1 MIAALLAQ
9 AAAAPMDPVVD
20 SLLRAGPLGICI
32 VGAWLLWPKIA
43 AWRAQELQAAK
54 ERDQAFI
61 AANRERD
68 QAFLS
73 GQRELSTAFAAANER
88 ILDRADRAH
97 ERAIGAIDNVREELH
112 GLRADVHSLTT
123 GTFPRMAPPAA
134 EPKKE

>member
-1 MIAALLAQ
+1 MMTALLAQ
-9 AAAAPMDPVVD
+9 AATLDPVIDGMVK
-20 SLLRAGPLGICI
+20 AGPLGVIL
-32 VGAWLLWPKIA
+32 VGVYLMWPKVT
-43 AWRAQELQAAK
+43 AWRATELQAAK
-54 ERDQAFI
+54 ERDQAFLS
-61 AANRERD
+61 AARERD
-68 QAFLS
+68 QSFLS

-97 ERAIGAIDNVREELH
+97 ERAIGAIQDVREELH